1 MDKDNNSQSE
11 LEKSFP
17 RIAERI
23 VQLWNT
29 FELSSYLDEI
39 MIDDRGT
46 RHGFPPDVASE
57 ILFLRIMHD
66 THMLSTEGAPNAETV
81 WNHPFYTK
89 PVSHDGAD

>member
-1 MDKDNNSQSE
+1 MDNENNQSE
-11 LEKSFP
+11 LEKNFP

-23 VQLWNT
+23 VQLWNS

-46 RHGFPPDVASE
+46 RLGFPPDVASE

-66 THMLSTEGAPNAETV
+66 AHMLTTEGAPTAGNV
-81 WNHPFYTK
+81 WSHPFYAK
-89 PVSHDGAD
+89 PVGHDGAD